1 MADFLFLKI
10 LLIAPMSAKLDEQD
24 LLIKNAIAKRI
35 KELRK
40 SSGKKQN
47 HFANENLDTDKQA
60 LHRLESGRG
69 ASIYSIYKFCDSI
82 DISLKDFFDS
92 PLFTDR
98 NKSF

>member
-1 MADFLFLKI
+1 MVYFLFSKF
-10 LLIAPMSAKLDEQD
+10 LLIAHMSAKLDEKD
-24 LLIKNAIAKRI
+24 LLVKNAIAKRI

-47 HFANENLDTDKQA
+47 HFAIENLEKDKQA

-69 ASIYSIYKFCDSI
+69 ASIYSINKFCKSI

-92 PLFTDR
+92 PLF
-98 NKSF
+98 